1 MPLVCLGLSHRTA
14 PAEVRER
21 HAFPVARSSEAL
33 IALRDYEAV
42 REAAMLST
50 CGRVEI
56 YADVSDPELGL
67 AQLKAFLIAFRHGD
81 VGYDIE
87 PYLYALHES
96 AAAEQLM
103 RVATGLDSMLI
114 GEAEIL
120 GQIKV
125 AYHQAQA
132 VGSLGKTLHRLFRE
146 ALNAGK
152 AARSQTAIG
161 GASVSV
167 ATAAV
172 ATAKQ
177 HVGTLS
183 GKTVVL
189 IGAGQ
194 MGQTTAKRLKLEGAV
209 TLVVANRTHERAVEM
224 VERLGI
230 GEAVELPSIVEAI
243 KNADVVITSTGAS
256 HFVLTAGKVAEAMQN
271 RRERAL
277 CVIDIAV
284 PRDVDPAIAS
294 TPGVHLVDIDQLGA
308 TVDVT
313 LEQRRRAIPFVQ
325 EIVAEHLQ
333 RFERWD
339 QTRASLPVIG
349 SLAQKA
355 ESIREAEVE
364 RLFARCAH
372 LDARD
377 RMLITG
383 MSLTVISKLLHSAFA
398 KIRAN
403 ALADRDAA
411 FVQACLIEELF
422 DLQPAQ
428 SALGDDASAPLLDAA
443 AASAGLHD

>member
-21 HAFPVARSSEAL
+21 HAFPSSRTSEAL
-33 IALRDYEAV
+33 NALRDYQAV

-56 YADVSDPELGL
+56 YAAVTDPKLGI
-67 AQLKAFLIAFRHGD
+67 AQLKQFLISFRHGD

-87 PYLYALHES
+87 PYLYALEGN
-96 AAAEQLM
+96 AAAEQMM

-120 GQIKV
+120 GQLKA
-125 AYHQAQA
+125 AYHQAQDA
-132 VGSLGKTLHRLFRE
+132 GSLGPTLHRLFRE

-172 ATAKQ
+172 AMAKQ
-177 HVGTLS
+177 HVGSLS

-209 TLVVANRTHERAVEM
+209 TLVVANRTHERALEM
-224 VERLGI
+224 IERLGI
-230 GEAVELPSIVEAI
+230 GEAIELPSIVEAI

-256 HFVLTAGKVAEAMQN
+256 HFVLTASKVSEAMRD

-284 PRDVDPAIAS
+284 PRDVDPEVAQ
-294 TPGVHLVDIDQLGA
+294 TPGVRLIDIDQLGA

-313 LEQRRRAIPFVQ
+313 LERRRCAIPLVQ
-325 EIVAEHLQ
+325 EIVSEHVL

-339 QTRASLPVIG
+339 DMQAALPV
-349 SLAQKA
+349 LALLSRKA
-355 ESIREAEVE
+355 EAIRDTELE
-364 RLFARCAH
+364 RVFARCPE
-372 LDARD
+372 LTDRE

-383 MSLTVISKLLHSAFA
+383 MSLTVVSKLLHSAYA
-398 KIRAN
+398 KIRDN
-403 ALADRDAA
+403 AVTDRDGA
-411 FVQACLIEELF
+411 FAQACMIEELF
-422 DLQPAQ
+422 DLRLSDVVPDAIRGDALPGAPAGR
-428 SALGDDASAPLLDAA
+428 SIRPG
-443 AASAGLHD
+443 